1 MLEDSLQE
9 VVALIA
15 YEDPQVCVRAWLRTT
30 CMGFRSNGEAVG
42 AHFLRMRSSYCVAI
56 QASV

>member
-1 MLEDSLQE
+1 
-9 VVALIA
+9 LIA